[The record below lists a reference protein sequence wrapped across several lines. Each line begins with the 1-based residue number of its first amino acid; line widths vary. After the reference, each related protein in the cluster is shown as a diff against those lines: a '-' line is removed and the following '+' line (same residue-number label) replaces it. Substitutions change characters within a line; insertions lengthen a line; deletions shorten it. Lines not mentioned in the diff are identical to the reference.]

1 MSRLTRFLQ
10 AMGGDRSPRETDSAE
25 KDVAMHVLDEASKDA
40 DRILDN
46 ALARALR
53 ETDRAIRRLRNH
65 EAAG

>member
-1 MSRLTRFLQ
+1 MSKIGRFLR
-10 AMGGDRSPRETDSAE
+10 AVSGNRAPRDMEAAE
-25 KDVAMHVLDEASKDA
+25 KTVAMHVLDEASKDA

-46 ALARALR
+46 AMTRALR